1 MSGDVQMLDLN
12 DQNWDIMILSKCP
25 IVGQIS
31 PVVRKKVKMD
41 LSISTS
47 EERLQRFM
55 QLVREKLDE
64 DQKARETKKNKDFIQ
79 VYEKGFQRISSLI
92 NKNPSA
98 AKLYVFLA
106 GHIEPGTGAVVA
118 SQELLAEELGVS
130 TRTIR
135 RLSKALEEEGAM
147 IRIRLGA
154 GSIYAYCLD
163 PDEVWKSWNT
173 SKKYAA
179 FTTKTLARKED
190 NGDVKRRLMVM
201 LKGKEAEQET

>member
-1 MSGDVQMLDLN
+1 MFFN
-12 DQNWDIMILSKCP
+12 P
-25 IVGQIS
+25 
-31 PVVRKKVKMD
+31 KKVENRVE

-55 QLVREKLDE
+55 QLVKQKLDE
-64 DQKARETKKNKDFIQ
+64 DEKAKETKKNKDFVQ

-106 GHIEPGTGAVVA
+106 KHIEPGTGAVVA
-118 SQELLAEELGVS
+118 SQELLAEELKVS

-135 RLSKALEEEGAM
+135 RLSKVLEEEGAM

-163 PDEVWKSWNT
+163 PEEVWKSWKT
-173 SKKYAA
+173 SKDYAA
-179 FTTKTLARKED
+179 FTTKTLARKND
-190 NGDVKRRLMVM
+190 NGDIRRRLMIM
-201 LKGKEAEQET
+201 LKSKEAENI

>member
-1 MSGDVQMLDLN
+1 MSGGVQMLDLN
-12 DQNWDIMILSKCP
+12 DQKWDIMILSKCP
-25 IVGQIS
+25 RVRHIS
-31 PVVRKKVKMD
+31 PVVRKCKVKMD

-55 QLVREKLDE
+55 QLVRERLDE

-79 VYEKGFQRISSLI
+79 VYEKGFQRITSLI

-135 RLSKALEEEGAM
+135 RLSKAL
-147 IRIRLGA
+147 
-154 GSIYAYCLD
+154 
-163 PDEVWKSWNT
+163 
-173 SKKYAA
+173 
-179 FTTKTLARKED
+179 
-190 NGDVKRRLMVM
+190 
-201 LKGKEAEQET
+201 

>member
-1 MSGDVQMLDLN
+1 ME
-12 DQNWDIMILSKCP
+12 
-25 IVGQIS
+25 
-31 PVVRKKVKMD
+31 
-41 LSISTS
+41 LSISSS

-55 QLVREKLDE
+55 QLVKEKLDE
-64 DQKARETKKNKDFIQ
+64 DNKARENKKNKDFVQ

-106 GHIEPGTGAVVA
+106 NHIEPGTGAVVA
-118 SQELLAEELGVS
+118 SQELLAEELKVS

-135 RLSKALEEEGAM
+135 RLSKTLEEEEAI

-163 PDEVWKSWNT
+163 PKEVWKSWNT
-173 SKKYAA
+173 SKNYAA
-179 FTTKTLARKED
+179 FNTKTLARKND
-190 NGDVKRRLMVM
+190 NGDIKRRLMVM
-201 LKGKEAEQET
+201 LKNKEVNEV